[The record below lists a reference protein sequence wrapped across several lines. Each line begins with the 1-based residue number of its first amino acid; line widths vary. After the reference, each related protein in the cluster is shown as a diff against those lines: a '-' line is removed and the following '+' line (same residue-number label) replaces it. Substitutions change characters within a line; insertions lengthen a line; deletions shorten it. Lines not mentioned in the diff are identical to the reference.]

1 MSRNNSPEEQRLTG
15 EAFREMFDQHFVRV
29 LRFVEGQVSD
39 RTAAEDIA
47 ADVFSVAW
55 QKFDRR
61 DPFGLPWLIRTA
73 MHKTRDFQRR
83 EYRKKNAMATVER
96 MAEVAPKPPDALDI
110 IALEEALRQLSP
122 ADFQLIR
129 LTYWD
134 EMSAGEVAETLRIRP
149 GSVWTRLHRARN
161 RLRDFLDVTRKV
173 GEVDE
178 RR

>member
-1 MSRNNSPEEQRLTG
+1 VTRKSPREEQRLKG
-15 EAFREMFDQHFVRV
+15 EAFREMFDLHFVRV

-39 RTAAEDIA
+39 RAAAEDIA

-55 QKFDRR
+55 QKFDRH

-73 MHKTRDFQRR
+73 IHKVRDFQRR
-83 EYRKKNAMATVER
+83 EYRKKDAMSTVLR
-96 MAEVAPKPPDALDI
+96 LAEVAPEERDALEI
-110 IALEEALRQLSP
+110 IALQEALRQLSP
-122 ADFQLIR
+122 DDQHLLR

-134 EMSAGEVAETLRIRP
+134 GMSAGEVAATLRIRP

-161 RLRDFLDVTRKV
+161 RLRTLLDVPQKV
-173 GEVDE
+173 GEVHG

>member
-1 MSRNNSPEEQRLTG
+1 MTRKNSPEERRLAG
-15 EAFREMFDQHFVRV
+15 EAFREMFDLHFVRV

-39 RTAAEDIA
+39 HTAAEDIA
-47 ADVFSVAW
+47 AEVFSVAW

-83 EYRKKNAMATVER
+83 EDRKKNAMATVER
-96 MAEVAPKPPDALDI
+96 MAEVASEPVDSLDI

-122 ADFQLIR
+122 SDFQVIR

-134 EMSAGEVAETLRIRP
+134 GMTAGEVAETLRIRP

-161 RLRDFLDVTRKV
+161 RLRNFLDVARKV